1 MFERYGLAKR
11 MLAFEHEQRAIE
23 CGRTETGWMQCKR
36 PRAKILKEESRPQ
49 EVLGEVSSLFRIER
63 SLASFP
69 PADEYGST
77 DHLLDRSA
85 VVHRVLKKRRV
96 GVAMERA
103 YTLSD
108 VEEAVCRMT
117 RIDREELRRTQR
129 KPALKRAREL
139 FMYLGAVI
147 RGRVCVK

>member
-1 MFERYGLAKR
+1 VVDL
-11 MLAFEHEQRAIE
+11 EQMSYN
-23 CGRTETGWMQCKR
+23 GKDF
-36 PRAKILKEESRPQ
+36 PRSCCHFIGVASSCVILK
-49 EVLGEVSSLFRIER
+49 
-63 SLASFP
+63 ACT
-69 PADEYGST
+69 EYGST